1 MYIED
6 DHSSSKR
13 IILIILVVILLAI
26 IIFLLLRRCGNNEI
40 KISQINLTPTRL
52 NLKVGE
58 QQKIYANIFPTNA
71 SNSNVTWSIGDTN
84 IATVDD
90 NGLVTGVSD
99 GTTLVV
105 ATANDGSGIV
115 GSATVT
121 VGNELPELEQI
132 QLNRSTYIIGVGKSV
147 MVELTPV
154 PSTASLSDVQY
165 SILDTS
171 IATVDSTGRIRGVQ
185 VGNTTITIK
194 ANDGKVTTTANVR
207 VVASSSSNVSDDST
221 GAGDS
226 NESNDPDTII
236 PVSTIN
242 LTATETCYRLKVG
255 STYIIGVEVLPS
267 NATDKTLTWEVVSVD
282 DANDASKNKVA
293 EAYISVSDTGVVKG
307 LKEGNARIKITAKSG
322 FYAYFNINV
331 ISSGNEGYCSLNSG
345 GNSGVNT
352 GGTGDNTGSNTGN
365 NTGSNTG
372 GNTGTGGSTGDNTG
386 SNTGNNTG
394 SNTGGSTGTGE
405 STSDNTGSN
414 TGNNTGN
421 NTGGNT
427 GGSTG
432 TAGGKCTVS
441 SSIVNIKN
449 GSSTT
454 ITINCSSTSKGGKNS
469 NIKYDT
475 CSNVATVTPSGTK
488 NVTSTSFSETVT
500 ITGKAK
506 GTCTIILPEGYGVF
520 GNQKTTSQTIAVNVS
535 DDNTTG
541 GNAGGNTGTAGG
553 TCTVSLSTV
562 NIKNGGTTTV
572 TVKCSSTSSGS
583 KNSNISNTCSNIA
596 TVSSSGAKDVTNTSF
611 SEIITITGKS
621 KGTCKINLPEG
632 YGLFGGKKTTAQT
645 IIVNVSD
652 DSTTG
657 GNIDSTIKKPTVS
670 FLCGSKTYSSSCSTN
685 VTASITGGTKGT
697 DYDDIYVCLISGPKS
712 CNPTSTSIKPISASG
727 EYTYCAAY
735 VKNGKKGEA
744 TCANEIVKI
753 DKSTTTTVKKPTVSF
768 LCGSKAYSNSCSTN
782 VIASIT
788 GGTKGIDYDDIYVC
802 LISGPKSC
810 NPTSTSIKPIS
821 ASGEYTYCAA
831 YVKNGKKGEAT
842 CANEIVKID
851 KSTTTTVKKPTI
863 SFLCGSKTYS
873 NSCSTNVTASI
884 TGGVEGTDYDSKYVC
899 LQSGDGH
906 CDPTST
912 TMPKISSSGKY
923 TYCAAY
929 VKNGKKSE
937 VACDTKDIKIIAPV
951 EETATIT
958 IDTSS
963 KNIRVFAPIG
973 SIVTFSCLNANCG
986 NSYNMISGQFT
997 RQFTIEDTTILTT
1010 IIVTV
1015 THNGKQLDKEKATI
1029 DGKPINTPTIT
1040 AISNNKTYVSDTWTN
1055 STIDIVLSGAADD
1068 EEYYHY
1074 NLPLASGNKE
1084 TFSEQM
1090 NMPISYKICKKNNPT
1105 KCGHRA
1111 KIRLKIDKTAP
1122 TCQLSFDATNKT
1134 ITATLQDNLSG
1145 IGNIFTGDYKESSSN
1160 KYVKSNITKSGSYTF
1175 VFFDAASNPGRCSI
1189 EIGERTEYMREK
1201 CDEYTSYE
1209 LTGSRNNNT
1218 CWASGKA
1225 GSTYEYSTC
1234 TDWPI
1239 YHIKLPVNGKC
1250 SLYYEGGFSETKS
1263 FTIHFLESD
1272 TYTSFNSI
1280 LNECRNR
1287 LKKVCDDYKSKDSDI
1302 LVSTLVSSGE
1312 CNKYIITEEGN
1323 KLQRSYKATK
1333 CNKFVLESDWQ
1344 TAFLRCDDPIVC
1356 HVETRTILYSK

>member
-1 MYIED
+1 MYVED

-13 IILIILVVILLAI
+13 ILLIIIAVILLAI
-26 IIFLLLRRCGNNEI
+26 IIFLLLHRCGNNKI

-105 ATANDGSGIV
+105 ATANDDSGIV

-121 VGNELPELEQI
+121 IGNELPELEQI

-147 MVELTPV
+147 MIELTPV

-171 IATVDSTGRIRGVQ
+171 IATVDSTGRIKGVQ

-194 ANDGKVTTTANVR
+194 ANDGKATTIANVR

-282 DANDASKNKVA
+282 DANDASKNKAA
-293 EAYISVSDTGVVKG
+293 EAYASVSDTGVVKG

-331 ISSGNEGYCSLNSG
+331 ISSGNEGYCSQNSG
-345 GNSGVNT
+345 GTS
-352 GGTGDNTGSNTGN
+352 
-365 NTGSNTG
+365 G
-372 GNTGTGGSTGDNTG
+372 GNTGTGGGPGDNTG

-394 SNTGGSTGTGE
+394 SNTGGSTG
-405 STSDNTGSN
+405 
-414 TGNNTGN
+414 
-421 NTGGNT
+421 GNT
-427 GGSTG
+427 SGSTE

-475 CSNVATVTPSGTK
+475 CSNVATVTSSGTK

-572 TVKCSSTSSGS
+572 IVKCSSTSSGS

-753 DKSTTTTVKKPTVSF
+753 DKSTTTTVKKPT
-768 LCGSKAYSNSCSTN
+768 
-782 VIASIT
+782 
-788 GGTKGIDYDDIYVC
+788 
-802 LISGPKSC
+802 
-810 NPTSTSIKPIS
+810 
-821 ASGEYTYCAA
+821 
-831 YVKNGKKGEAT
+831 
-842 CANEIVKID
+842 
-851 KSTTTTVKKPTI
+851 I

-873 NSCSTNVTASI
+873 NSCSTSVTASI

-912 TMPKISSSGKY
+912 TMPEISSSGKY

-963 KNIRVFAPIG
+963 KNISVFAPIG
-973 SIVTFSCLNANCG
+973 SIVTFSCLNADCG
-986 NSYNMISGQFT
+986 NSYTMVSGQFT
-997 RQFTIEDTTILTT
+997 RRFTIEDSTILTT
-1010 IIVTV
+1010 IIVIV
-1015 THNGKQLDKEKATI
+1015 THNGKQLDKQKATI
-1029 DGKPINTPTIT
+1029 DGKPINKPTIK
-1040 AISNNKTYVSDTWTN
+1040 AISNNKPYVSGTWTN
-1055 STIDIVLSGAADD
+1055 GTVDIVLSGAASD
-1068 EEYYHY
+1068 EEYYRGSTK
-1074 NLPLASGNKE
+1074 NPTGNKD
-1084 TFSEQM
+1084 T
-1090 NMPISYKICKKNNPT
+1090 ISNDINTSIYYKICKKNNPT
-1105 KCGHRA
+1105 QCGSSTSIII
-1111 KIRLKIDKTAP
+1111 KLDKTQP
-1122 TCQLSFDATNKT
+1122 TCKLYFNASSKK
-1134 ITATLQDNLSG
+1134 ITAVLSDNLSG
-1145 IGNIFTGDYKESSSN
+1145 IGTILSKDFTKVTSTNYAKNG
-1160 KYVKSNITKSGSYTF
+1160 ITTIGTYSFRFY
-1175 VFFDAASNPGRCSI
+1175 DAANNFGSCPI
-1189 EIGERTEYMREK
+1189 EIGSRTEYMHQK
-1201 CDEYTSYE
+1201 C
-1209 LTGSRNNNT
+1209 
-1218 CWASGKA
+1218 A
-1225 GSTYEYSTC
+1225 EYSTYLK
-1234 TDWPI
+1234 TDQKNVDNSCVEKGTKGTTYQYTTCPTLTI
-1239 YHIKLPVNGKC
+1239 YHIKGDVTASCTIVYPKD
-1250 SLYYEGGFSETKS
+1250 GFSEKPKS
-1263 FTIHFLESD
+1263 IIYRGFSASK
-1272 TYTSFNSI
+1272 TYTGFDAI
-1280 LNECRNR
+1280 YTECRNQ
-1287 LKKVCDDYKSKDSDI
+1287 LKNVCEESKTYDDSYGLISGDDCVANIWTEKVTSSVTYTASKCGKYVDDGS
-1302 LVSTLVSSGE
+1302 
-1312 CNKYIITEEGN
+1312 
-1323 KLQRSYKATK
+1323 
-1333 CNKFVLESDWQ
+1333 WQ
-1344 TAFLRCDDPIVC
+1344 TTIPKCDNSTTCNVRSQK
-1356 HVETRTILYSK
+1356 VLYSK

>member
-1 MYIED
+1 MYVED

-13 IILIILVVILLAI
+13 ILLIIIAVILLAI
-26 IIFLLLRRCGNNEI
+26 IIFLLLHRCGNNKI

-105 ATANDGSGIV
+105 ATANDDSGIV

-132 QLNRSTYIIGVGKSV
+132 QLNRSTYTIGVGKSV

-171 IATVDSTGRIRGVQ
+171 IATVDSTGRIKGVQ

-194 ANDGKVTTTANVR
+194 ANDGKVTTIANVR

-331 ISSGNEGYCSLNSG
+331 ISSGNEGYCSQNSG
-345 GNSGVNT
+345 GTS
-352 GGTGDNTGSNTGN
+352 
-365 NTGSNTG
+365 G
-372 GNTGTGGSTGDNTG
+372 GNTGTGGGPGDNTG
-386 SNTGNNTG
+386 STGNNTG
-394 SNTGGSTGTGE
+394 SNTGGSTG
-405 STSDNTGSN
+405 GS
-414 TGNNTGN
+414 
-421 NTGGNT
+421 TGGNT
-427 GGSTG
+427 SGSTG

-735 VKNGKKGEA
+735 VKNGKKGEV

-753 DKSTTTTVKKPTVSF
+753 DKSTTTTVKKPTISF
-768 LCGSKAYSNSCSTN
+768 LCGSKTYSSSCSTN

-788 GGTKGIDYDDIYVC
+788 GGTKGTDYDDIYVC

-810 NPTSTSIKPIS
+810 NPTGTSIKPIS

-863 SFLCGSKTYS
+863 SFLCGSKAYS
-873 NSCSTNVTASI
+873 NSCSTSVTASI

-912 TMPKISSSGKY
+912 TMPEISSSGKY

-937 VACDTKDIKIIAPV
+937 VACDTKNIKIIAPV

-963 KNIRVFAPIG
+963 KNISVFAPIG
-973 SIVTFSCLNANCG
+973 SIVTFSCLNADCG
-986 NSYNMISGQFT
+986 NSYTMVSGQFT
-997 RQFTIEDTTILTT
+997 RRFTIEDSTILTT
-1010 IIVTV
+1010 IIVIV
-1015 THNGKQLDKEKATI
+1015 TYNGKQLDKQKATI
-1029 DGKPINTPTIT
+1029 DGKTINKPTIK
-1040 AISNNKTYVSDTWTN
+1040 AISNNKPYVSGTWTN
-1055 STIDIVLSGAADD
+1055 GTVDIVLSGAASD
-1068 EEYYHY
+1068 EEYYRGSTK
-1074 NLPLASGNKE
+1074 NPTGNKD
-1084 TFSEQM
+1084 T
-1090 NMPISYKICKKNNPT
+1090 ISNDINTSIYYKICKKNNPT
-1105 KCGHRA
+1105 KCGSSA
-1111 KIRLKIDKTAP
+1111 SIIIKLDKTQP
-1122 TCQLSFDATNKT
+1122 TCKLYFNASSQK
-1134 ITATLQDNLSG
+1134 ITAILSDNLSG
-1145 IGNIFTGDYKESSSN
+1145 IGTISSKDFTKVTSTNYAKNG
-1160 KYVKSNITKSGSYTF
+1160 ITTTGTYSFRFY
-1175 VFFDAASNPGRCSI
+1175 DAANNFGSCPI
-1189 EIGERTEYMREK
+1189 EIGSRTEYMHQK
-1201 CDEYTSYE
+1201 C
-1209 LTGSRNNNT
+1209 
-1218 CWASGKA
+1218 A
-1225 GSTYEYSTC
+1225 EYSTYLK
-1234 TDWPI
+1234 TDQKNVDNSCVEKGTKGTTYQYTTCPTLTI
-1239 YHIKLPVNGKC
+1239 YHIKADVTASCTIVYPKD
-1250 SLYYEGGFSETKS
+1250 GFSEKPKG
-1263 FTIHFLESD
+1263 IVYKGFLESK
-1272 TYTSFNSI
+1272 TYTGYDAI
-1280 LNECRNR
+1280 YTECRNQ
-1287 LKKVCDDYKSKDSDI
+1287 LENVCEASKTYDDSYGVI
-1302 LVSTLVSSGE
+1302 SGDT
-1312 CNKYIITEEGN
+1312 CGANIGTT
-1323 KLQRSYKATK
+1323 KATSSVTFTASK
-1333 CNKFVLESDWQ
+1333 CGKYVDDGSWQ
-1344 TAFLRCDDPIVC
+1344 TTIPKCDNSTTCNVRSQK
-1356 HVETRTILYSK
+1356 VLYSK

>member
-13 IILIILVVILLAI
+13 IILIIIAVILLAI
-26 IIFLLLRRCGNNEI
+26 IIFLLLHRCGNNKI

-105 ATANDGSGIV
+105 ATANDDSGIV

-132 QLNRSTYIIGVGKSV
+132 QLNRSTYTVGVGKSV

-165 SILDTS
+165 SVLDTS
-171 IATVDSTGRIRGVQ
+171 IATVDSAGRIRGVQ

-207 VVASSSSNVSDDST
+207 VVASSSNVSDDST
-221 GAGDS
+221 GMGDS
-226 NESNDPDTII
+226 DESNDPDTII
-236 PVSTIN
+236 PVSAIN

-267 NATDKTLTWEVVSVD
+267 NATDKTLKWEVVSVD
-282 DANDASKNKVA
+282 DANDTSKNKVA
-293 EAYISVSDTGVVKG
+293 EAYISVSDTGVVKA

-345 GNSGVNT
+345 GNTGNNTGSNT
-352 GGTGDNTGSNTGN
+352 GGNTGAGESTGDNTGSNTGN

-372 GNTGTGGSTGDNTG
+372 GNTGADGGTGDNTG

-394 SNTGGSTGTGE
+394 SNTGGITGTGG

-432 TAGGKCTVS
+432 TAGGTCTVS
-441 SSIVNIKN
+441 SSTVNIKN

-454 ITINCSSTSKGGKNS
+454 ITIKCSSTSNGGKNS

-500 ITGKAK
+500 ITGKSK
-506 GTCTIILPEGYGVF
+506 GTCTVILPEGYGVF
-520 GNQKTTSQTIAVNVS
+520 GNQKTTSQIITVNVS

-541 GNAGGNTGTAGG
+541 GNTGGSTGTAGG
-553 TCTVSLSTV
+553 TCTVSSSTV
-562 NIKNGGTTTV
+562 NIKNGSSTTITI
-572 TVKCSSTSSGS
+572 KCSSTSSGS

-621 KGTCKINLPEG
+621 KGTCKVTLPEG

-645 IIVNVSD
+645 ITVNVSD

-657 GNIDSTIKKPTVS
+657 GNSDSTIKKPTVS
-670 FLCGSKTYSSSCSTN
+670 FLCGSKTYSSSCSIN

-697 DYDDIYVCLISGPKS
+697 DYDDIYVCLISGPKI
-712 CNPTSTSIKPISASG
+712 CEPTSNSIQQISASG

-753 DKSTTTTVKKPTVSF
+753 DKSSTTTVKKPTVSF
-768 LCGSKAYSNSCSTN
+768 LCGSKAYSDSCST
-782 VIASIT
+782 S
-788 GGTKGIDYDDIYVC
+788 
-802 LISGPKSC
+802 
-810 NPTSTSIKPIS
+810 
-821 ASGEYTYCAA
+821 
-831 YVKNGKKGEAT
+831 
-842 CANEIVKID
+842 
-851 KSTTTTVKKPTI
+851 
-863 SFLCGSKTYS
+863 
-873 NSCSTNVTASI
+873 VTASI

-923 TYCAAY
+923 TYCAVY
-929 VKNGKKSE
+929 VKNGKKGE
-937 VACDTKDIKIIAPV
+937 VGCDTKDIKIIAPV

-963 KNIRVFAPIG
+963 KNIRVFAPVG
-973 SIVTFSCLNANCG
+973 STVTFSCLNANCG
-986 NSYNMISGQFT
+986 NSYTMISEQFT

-1015 THNGKQLDKEKATI
+1015 THNGKQLDKQKATI
-1029 DGKPINTPTIT
+1029 DGKPINKPTIT
-1040 AISNNKTYVSDTWTN
+1040 AISNNKTYVSGTWTN
-1055 STIDIVLSGAADD
+1055 STIDIVLSGAASD
-1068 EEYYHY
+1068 EEYYRG
-1074 NLPLASGNKE
+1074 NSKLASINKD
-1084 TFSEQM
+1084 T
-1090 NMPISYKICKKNNPT
+1090 ISNDINTSVYYKICKKNDST
-1105 KCGHRA
+1105 KCGA
-1111 KIRLKIDKTAP
+1111 SAPIIIRLDKTQP
-1122 TCQLSFDATNKT
+1122 TCKLSFDASNKK
-1134 ITATLQDNLSG
+1134 ITAILSDNLSG
-1145 IGNIFTGDYKESSSN
+1145 IGTISSKDFTKVTINNYAKNG
-1160 KYVKSNITKSGSYTF
+1160 ITTSGTYSFKFYDAANNSGS
-1175 VFFDAASNPGRCSI
+1175 CSI
-1189 EIGERTEYMREK
+1189 EIGSRTEYKLQKCSKYSSYSLDYSKTNNVCQASGSAGSDYKYTTCSPQTIYYSELPMNENCNLHYFDDLGADVVTKPVQVYINETFTSLSSFLTACRNKLKEACNAVEDIDPEHFVSRSIGTSSCNNKYQTMILKSIKTYVATK
-1201 CDEYTSYE
+1201 CDEYVDN
-1209 LTGSRNNNT
+1209 GS
-1218 CWASGKA
+1218 
-1225 GSTYEYSTC
+1225 
-1234 TDWPI
+1234 
-1239 YHIKLPVNGKC
+1239 
-1250 SLYYEGGFSETKS
+1250 
-1263 FTIHFLESD
+1263 
-1272 TYTSFNSI
+1272 
-1280 LNECRNR
+1280 
-1287 LKKVCDDYKSKDSDI
+1287 
-1302 LVSTLVSSGE
+1302 
-1312 CNKYIITEEGN
+1312 
-1323 KLQRSYKATK
+1323 
-1333 CNKFVLESDWQ
+1333 WQ
-1344 TAFLRCDDPIVC
+1344 TTIPKCDNSVTC
-1356 HVETRTILYSK
+1356 NVTTQKVLYSK

>member
-13 IILIILVVILLAI
+13 IILIILAVILLAI

-105 ATANDGSGIV
+105 ATANDDSGIV

-147 MVELTPV
+147 MIELTPV

-207 VVASSSSNVSDDST
+207 VVSSSSSNVSDDPIGT
-221 GAGDS
+221 GDS
-226 NESNDPDTII
+226 NESNDPDTIV

-242 LTATETCYRLKVG
+242 LEATETCYRLKVG
-255 STYIIGVEVLPS
+255 STYVIGVEVLPS
-267 NATDKTLTWEVVSVD
+267 NATDKTLKWEVVSVD
-282 DANDASKNKVA
+282 DVNDVSKNKVA
-293 EAYISVSDTGVVKG
+293 EAYVSVSDTGIVKG

-345 GNSGVNT
+345 GNGSGNT
-352 GGTGDNTGSNTGN
+352 GIGGGSGDNTGSNTGN

-372 GNTGTGGSTGDNTG
+372 GNTGTGGSTGNNTG

-394 SNTGGSTGTGE
+394 SNTGGSTGTGG

-553 TCTVSLSTV
+553 TCTVSLSAV
-562 NIKNGGTTTV
+562 NIKNGGTTIV

-657 GNIDSTIKKPTVS
+657 GNIDSIIKKPTVS

-753 DKSTTTTVKKPTVSF
+753 DKSTTTTVKKPTISF
-768 LCGSKAYSNSCSTN
+768 LCGSKAYSNSCST
-782 VIASIT
+782 S
-788 GGTKGIDYDDIYVC
+788 
-802 LISGPKSC
+802 
-810 NPTSTSIKPIS
+810 
-821 ASGEYTYCAA
+821 
-831 YVKNGKKGEAT
+831 
-842 CANEIVKID
+842 
-851 KSTTTTVKKPTI
+851 
-863 SFLCGSKTYS
+863 
-873 NSCSTNVTASI
+873 VTASI

-912 TMPKISSSGKY
+912 TMPRISSSGKY

-937 VACDTKDIKIIAPV
+937 VACDTKNIKIIAPV

-963 KNIRVFAPIG
+963 KNISVFAPIG
-973 SIVTFSCLNANCG
+973 SIVTFSCLNADCG
-986 NSYNMISGQFT
+986 NSYTMVSGQFT
-997 RQFTIEDTTILTT
+997 RRFTIEDSTILTT

-1015 THNGKQLDKEKATI
+1015 THNGKQLDKQKATI
-1029 DGKPINTPTIT
+1029 DGKPINKPTIK
-1040 AISNNKTYVSDTWTN
+1040 AISNNKPYVSGTWTN
-1055 STIDIVLSGAADD
+1055 GTVDIVLSGAASD
-1068 EEYYHY
+1068 EEYYRGSTK
-1074 NLPLASGNKE
+1074 NPTGNKD
-1084 TFSEQM
+1084 T
-1090 NMPISYKICKKNNPT
+1090 ISNDINTSIYYKICKKNNPT
-1105 KCGHRA
+1105 KCGSSA
-1111 KIRLKIDKTAP
+1111 SIIIKLDKTQP
-1122 TCQLSFDATNKT
+1122 TCKLYFNASSQK
-1134 ITATLQDNLSG
+1134 ITAILSDNLSG
-1145 IGNIFTGDYKESSSN
+1145 IGTILSKDFTKVTSTSYAKNG
-1160 KYVKSNITKSGSYTF
+1160 ITTTGTYSFRFY
-1175 VFFDAASNPGRCSI
+1175 DAANNFGSCPI
-1189 EIGERTEYMREK
+1189 EIGSRTEYKLQKCSKYSSYSLDYSKTNNVCQASGSAGSDYKYTTCSPQTIYYSKLPMNENCNLHYFDALGADVVTKPVQVYINETFTSLSSFLTACRNKLKEACNAVEDIDPEHFVSRSIGTGSCNNNYQTMILKSIKTYVATK
-1201 CDEYTSYE
+1201 CDEYVDN
-1209 LTGSRNNNT
+1209 GS
-1218 CWASGKA
+1218 
-1225 GSTYEYSTC
+1225 
-1234 TDWPI
+1234 
-1239 YHIKLPVNGKC
+1239 
-1250 SLYYEGGFSETKS
+1250 
-1263 FTIHFLESD
+1263 
-1272 TYTSFNSI
+1272 
-1280 LNECRNR
+1280 
-1287 LKKVCDDYKSKDSDI
+1287 
-1302 LVSTLVSSGE
+1302 
-1312 CNKYIITEEGN
+1312 
-1323 KLQRSYKATK
+1323 
-1333 CNKFVLESDWQ
+1333 WQ
-1344 TAFLRCDDPIVC
+1344 TTIPKCDNSVTC
-1356 HVETRTILYSK
+1356 NVTTQKFLYSK

>member
-1 MYIED
+1 MNVED
-6 DHSSSKR
+6 NNNSSKR
-13 IILIILVVILLAI
+13 IILIILAVILLAI

-132 QLNRSTYIIGVGKSV
+132 QLNRSIYIIGVGKSV
-147 MVELTPV
+147 MIELTPV

-165 SILDTS
+165 SISDTS

-207 VVASSSSNVSDDST
+207 VVSSSSSNVSDDPT
-221 GAGDS
+221 GNGDS

-242 LTATETCYRLKVG
+242 LEATETCYRLKVG
-255 STYIIGVEVLPS
+255 STYVIGVEVLPS
-267 NATDKTLTWEVVSVD
+267 DATDKTLKWEVVSVD
-282 DANDASKNKVA
+282 DANDVSKNKVA
-293 EAYISVSDTGVVKG
+293 ETYVSVSDTGVVKG

-345 GNSGVNT
+345 GNSGGNT
-352 GGTGDNTGSNTGN
+352 GTGGGTGDNTGSNTGN

-372 GNTGTGGSTGDNTG
+372 GNTGTGGST
-386 SNTGNNTG
+386 
-394 SNTGGSTGTGE
+394 
-405 STSDNTGSN
+405 SDNTGSN

-427 GGSTG
+427 DNNTGSNTGGNTGGSTG
-432 TAGGKCTVS
+432 TAGGTCTVS
-441 SSIVNIKN
+441 SSTVNIKN

-454 ITINCSSTSKGGKNS
+454 ITINCSSTSNGGKNS

-500 ITGKAK
+500 ITGKSK
-506 GTCTIILPEGYGVF
+506 GTCTVILPEGYGVF
-520 GNQKTTSQTIAVNVS
+520 GNQKTTSQIITVNVS

-541 GNAGGNTGTAGG
+541 GNTGGSTGTIGG
-553 TCTVSLSTV
+553 TCTVSSSTV
-562 NIKNGGTTTV
+562 NIKNGVTTTV
-572 TVKCSSTSSGS
+572 TVNCSSTSSGS

-596 TVSSSGAKDVTNTSF
+596 TVSSSGAKSVTNTSF

-621 KGTCKINLPEG
+621 KGTCKITLPEG

-645 IIVNVSD
+645 ITVSVSD

-657 GNIDSTIKKPTVS
+657 GNSDSTIKKPTVS
-670 FLCGSKTYSSSCSTN
+670 FLCGSKTYSSSCSIN

-697 DYDDIYVCLISGPKS
+697 DYDDIYVCLISGPKI
-712 CNPTSTSIKPISASG
+712 CEPTSNSIQPISASG

-753 DKSTTTTVKKPTVSF
+753 DKSSTTTVKKPTVSF
-768 LCGSKAYSNSCSTN
+768 LCGSKAYSSSCST
-782 VIASIT
+782 S
-788 GGTKGIDYDDIYVC
+788 
-802 LISGPKSC
+802 
-810 NPTSTSIKPIS
+810 
-821 ASGEYTYCAA
+821 
-831 YVKNGKKGEAT
+831 
-842 CANEIVKID
+842 
-851 KSTTTTVKKPTI
+851 
-863 SFLCGSKTYS
+863 
-873 NSCSTNVTASI
+873 VTASI

-951 EETATIT
+951 EEAATIT

-963 KNIRVFAPIG
+963 KNIRVFAPAG

-986 NSYNMISGQFT
+986 NSYTMISEQFT

-1010 IIVTV
+1010 ITVTV
-1015 THNGKQLDKEKATI
+1015 THNGKQLDKQKATI
-1029 DGKPINTPTIT
+1029 DGKPINKPTIT
-1040 AISNNKTYVSDTWTN
+1040 ATSNNKTYVSGTWTN
-1055 STIDIVLSGAADD
+1055 STIDIVLSGAASD
-1068 EEYYHY
+1068 EEYYRG
-1074 NLPLASGNKE
+1074 NSKLASIDKD
-1084 TFSEQM
+1084 T
-1090 NMPISYKICKKNNPT
+1090 ISSDINTSVYYKICKKNNSS
-1105 KCGHRA
+1105 KCGTSA
-1111 KIRLKIDKTAP
+1111 SIFIKLDKTQP
-1122 TCQLSFDATNKT
+1122 TCKLSFDASNNK
-1134 ITATLQDNLSG
+1134 ITAILSDNLSG
-1145 IGNIFTGDYKESSSN
+1145 IGTILSKDFTKVTVNNYAKNG
-1160 KYVKSNITKSGSYTF
+1160 ITTSGTYSFKFYDAANNSGS
-1175 VFFDAASNPGRCSI
+1175 CSI
-1189 EIGERTEYMREK
+1189 EIGSRTEYKLQKCSKYSSYSLNYSEVNNVCQASGSAGSDYKYTTCSPQTIYYSNLPMDGNCNLHYFDKLGADVVTSPVRVYINETFTSLSSFLTACRNKLKEACDAVEDIDPEHFVSRSIGTGSCNNNYQTMILKSIKTYVATK
-1201 CDEYTSYE
+1201 CDEYVDN
-1209 LTGSRNNNT
+1209 GS
-1218 CWASGKA
+1218 
-1225 GSTYEYSTC
+1225 
-1234 TDWPI
+1234 
-1239 YHIKLPVNGKC
+1239 
-1250 SLYYEGGFSETKS
+1250 
-1263 FTIHFLESD
+1263 
-1272 TYTSFNSI
+1272 
-1280 LNECRNR
+1280 
-1287 LKKVCDDYKSKDSDI
+1287 
-1302 LVSTLVSSGE
+1302 
-1312 CNKYIITEEGN
+1312 
-1323 KLQRSYKATK
+1323 
-1333 CNKFVLESDWQ
+1333 WQ
-1344 TAFLRCDDPIVC
+1344 TTIPKCDNSVTC
-1356 HVETRTILYSK
+1356 NVRTQKVLYSK

>member
-58 QQKIYANIFPTNA
+58 QQKIYTNIFPTNA

-99 GTTLVV
+99 GITLVV
-105 ATANDGSGIV
+105 ATANDDSGIV

-132 QLNRSTYIIGVGKSV
+132 QLNRSTYTIGVGKSV

-171 IATVDSTGRIRGVQ
+171 IATVDSTGRIKGVQ

-207 VVASSSSNVSDDST
+207 VVSSSSSNVSDDPT
-221 GAGDS
+221 GTGDS
-226 NESNDPDTII
+226 NESNDPDTIV

-242 LTATETCYRLKVG
+242 LEATETCYRLKVG
-255 STYIIGVEVLPS
+255 STYVIGVEVLPS
-267 NATDKTLTWEVVSVD
+267 NATDKTLKWEVVSVD
-282 DANDASKNKVA
+282 DVNDVSKNKVA
-293 EAYISVSDTGVVKG
+293 EAYVSVSDTGIVKG

-345 GNSGVNT
+345 GNSGGNT
-352 GGTGDNTGSNTGN
+352 GTGGGPGDNTGSNTGN

-372 GNTGTGGSTGDNTG
+372 GNTGTGESTGNNTG

-394 SNTGGSTGTGE
+394 SNTGGNTGTGG

-712 CNPTSTSIKPISASG
+712 CNPTG
-727 EYTYCAAY
+727 
-735 VKNGKKGEA
+735 
-744 TCANEIVKI
+744 
-753 DKSTTTTVKKPTVSF
+753 
-768 LCGSKAYSNSCSTN
+768 
-782 VIASIT
+782 
-788 GGTKGIDYDDIYVC
+788 
-802 LISGPKSC
+802 
-810 NPTSTSIKPIS
+810 TSIKPIS

-873 NSCSTNVTASI
+873 SSCSTNVTASI

-912 TMPKISSSGKY
+912 TMPRISSSGKY

-963 KNIRVFAPIG
+963 KNISVFAPIG
-973 SIVTFSCLNANCG
+973 SIVTFSCLNADCG
-986 NSYNMISGQFT
+986 NSYTMVSGQFT
-997 RQFTIEDTTILTT
+997 RRFTIEDSTILTT

-1015 THNGKQLDKEKATI
+1015 THNGKQLDKQKATI
-1029 DGKPINTPTIT
+1029 DGKPINKPTIK
-1040 AISNNKTYVSDTWTN
+1040 AISNNKPYVSGTWTN
-1055 STIDIVLSGAADD
+1055 GTVDIVLSGAASD
-1068 EEYYHY
+1068 EEYYRGSTK
-1074 NLPLASGNKE
+1074 NPTGNKD
-1084 TFSEQM
+1084 T
-1090 NMPISYKICKKNNPT
+1090 ISNDINTSIYYKICKKNNPT
-1105 KCGHRA
+1105 KCGSSA
-1111 KIRLKIDKTAP
+1111 SIIIKLDKTQP
-1122 TCQLSFDATNKT
+1122 TCKLYFNASSQK
-1134 ITATLQDNLSG
+1134 ITAILSDNLSG
-1145 IGNIFTGDYKESSSN
+1145 IGTILSKDFTKVTSTSYAKNG
-1160 KYVKSNITKSGSYTF
+1160 ITTTGTYSFRFY
-1175 VFFDAASNPGRCSI
+1175 DAANNFGSCPI
-1189 EIGERTEYMREK
+1189 EIGSRTEYKLQKCSKYSSYSLDYSKTNNVCQASGSAGSDYKYTTCSPQTIYYSKLPMNENCNLHYFDALGADVVTKPVQVYINETFTSLSSFLTACRNKLKEACNAVEDIDPEHFVSRSIGTGSCNNNYQTMILKSIKTYVATK
-1201 CDEYTSYE
+1201 CDEYVDN
-1209 LTGSRNNNT
+1209 GS
-1218 CWASGKA
+1218 
-1225 GSTYEYSTC
+1225 
-1234 TDWPI
+1234 
-1239 YHIKLPVNGKC
+1239 
-1250 SLYYEGGFSETKS
+1250 
-1263 FTIHFLESD
+1263 
-1272 TYTSFNSI
+1272 
-1280 LNECRNR
+1280 
-1287 LKKVCDDYKSKDSDI
+1287 
-1302 LVSTLVSSGE
+1302 
-1312 CNKYIITEEGN
+1312 
-1323 KLQRSYKATK
+1323 
-1333 CNKFVLESDWQ
+1333 WQ
-1344 TAFLRCDDPIVC
+1344 TTIPKCDNSVTC
-1356 HVETRTILYSK
+1356 NVTTQKVLYSK

>member
-1 MYIED
+1 MYVED

-13 IILIILVVILLAI
+13 ILLIIIAVILLAI
-26 IIFLLLRRCGNNEI
+26 IIFLLLHRCGNNKI

-105 ATANDGSGIV
+105 ATANDDSGIV

-132 QLNRSTYIIGVGKSV
+132 QLNRSTYTICVGKSV

-171 IATVDSTGRIRGVQ
+171 IATVDSTGRIKGIQ

-194 ANDGKVTTTANVR
+194 ANDGKVTTIANVR

-331 ISSGNEGYCSLNSG
+331 ISSGNEGYCSQNSG
-345 GNSGVNT
+345 GTS
-352 GGTGDNTGSNTGN
+352 
-365 NTGSNTG
+365 G
-372 GNTGTGGSTGDNTG
+372 GNTGTGGGPGDNTG

-394 SNTGGSTGTGE
+394 SNTGGSTG
-405 STSDNTGSN
+405 
-414 TGNNTGN
+414 
-421 NTGGNT
+421 GNT
-427 GGSTG
+427 SGSTE

-441 SSIVNIKN
+441 SSTVNIKN

-500 ITGKAK
+500 ITGKSK

-520 GNQKTTSQTIAVNVS
+520 ENQKTTSQIITVNVS

-541 GNAGGNTGTAGG
+541 GNTGGNTGTAGG

-596 TVSSSGAKDVTNTSF
+596 TVSSSGAKGVTNTSF

-657 GNIDSTIKKPTVS
+657 GNIDSTIKKPTIS

-697 DYDDIYVCLISGPKS
+697 DYDDIYVCLISGPKI
-712 CNPTSTSIKPISASG
+712 CDPTSNSIQPISASG

-735 VKNGKKGEA
+735 VKNGKKGDA

-753 DKSTTTTVKKPTVSF
+753 DKSSTTTVKKPTVSF
-768 LCGSKAYSNSCSTN
+768 LCGSKAYSNSCST
-782 VIASIT
+782 S
-788 GGTKGIDYDDIYVC
+788 
-802 LISGPKSC
+802 
-810 NPTSTSIKPIS
+810 
-821 ASGEYTYCAA
+821 
-831 YVKNGKKGEAT
+831 
-842 CANEIVKID
+842 
-851 KSTTTTVKKPTI
+851 
-863 SFLCGSKTYS
+863 
-873 NSCSTNVTASI
+873 VTASI

-986 NSYNMISGQFT
+986 NSYTMVSGQFT
-997 RQFTIEDTTILTT
+997 RRFTIEDSTILTT
-1010 IIVTV
+1010 IIVSV
-1015 THNGKQLDKEKATI
+1015 THNGKQLDKQKATI

-1105 KCGHRA
+1105 KCGHTA
-1111 KIRLKIDKTAP
+1111 KIRLKIDKIDP

-1160 KYVKSNITKSGSYTF
+1160 KYVKSNITKSGLYTF
-1175 VFFDAASNPGRCSI
+1175 VFFDAASNPGSCSI

-1250 SLYYEGGFSETKS
+1250 SLYYEDGFSETKS

-1302 LVSTLVSSGE
+1302 SIATLVSSGE
-1312 CNKYIITEEGN
+1312 CNKYIITDEGN

-1344 TAFLRCDDPIVC
+1344 TAFLRCDNPIVC

>member
-58 QQKIYANIFPTNA
+58 QQKIYTNIFPTNA

-99 GTTLVV
+99 GITLVV
-105 ATANDGSGIV
+105 ATANDDSGIV

-132 QLNRSTYIIGVGKSV
+132 QLNRSTYTIGVGKSV

-171 IATVDSTGRIRGVQ
+171 IATVDSTGRIKGVQ

-207 VVASSSSNVSDDST
+207 VVSSSSSNVSDDPT
-221 GAGDS
+221 GTGDS
-226 NESNDPDTII
+226 NESNDPDTIV

-242 LTATETCYRLKVG
+242 LEATETCYRLKVG
-255 STYIIGVEVLPS
+255 STYVIGVEVLPS
-267 NATDKTLTWEVVSVD
+267 NATDKTLKWEVVSVD
-282 DANDASKNKVA
+282 DVNDVSKNKVA
-293 EAYISVSDTGVVKG
+293 EAYVSVSDTGIVKG

-345 GNSGVNT
+345 GNSGGNT
-352 GGTGDNTGSNTGN
+352 GTGGGPGDNTGSNTGN

-372 GNTGTGGSTGDNTG
+372 GNTGTGGSTGNNTG

-394 SNTGGSTGTGE
+394 SNTGGNTGTGG

-657 GNIDSTIKKPTVS
+657 
-670 FLCGSKTYSSSCSTN
+670 
-685 VTASITGGTKGT
+685 
-697 DYDDIYVCLISGPKS
+697 
-712 CNPTSTSIKPISASG
+712 
-727 EYTYCAAY
+727 
-735 VKNGKKGEA
+735 
-744 TCANEIVKI
+744 
-753 DKSTTTTVKKPTVSF
+753 
-768 LCGSKAYSNSCSTN
+768 
-782 VIASIT
+782 
-788 GGTKGIDYDDIYVC
+788 
-802 LISGPKSC
+802 
-810 NPTSTSIKPIS
+810 
-821 ASGEYTYCAA
+821 
-831 YVKNGKKGEAT
+831 
-842 CANEIVKID
+842 
-851 KSTTTTVKKPTI
+851 
-863 SFLCGSKTYS
+863 
-873 NSCSTNVTASI
+873 
-884 TGGVEGTDYDSKYVC
+884 
-899 LQSGDGH
+899 
-906 CDPTST
+906 
-912 TMPKISSSGKY
+912 
-923 TYCAAY
+923 
-929 VKNGKKSE
+929 
-937 VACDTKDIKIIAPV
+937 
-951 EETATIT
+951 
-958 IDTSS
+958 
-963 KNIRVFAPIG
+963 
-973 SIVTFSCLNANCG
+973 
-986 NSYNMISGQFT
+986 
-997 RQFTIEDTTILTT
+997 
-1010 IIVTV
+1010 
-1015 THNGKQLDKEKATI
+1015 
-1029 DGKPINTPTIT
+1029 
-1040 AISNNKTYVSDTWTN
+1040 
-1055 STIDIVLSGAADD
+1055 
-1068 EEYYHY
+1068 
-1074 NLPLASGNKE
+1074 
-1084 TFSEQM
+1084 
-1090 NMPISYKICKKNNPT
+1090 
-1105 KCGHRA
+1105 
-1111 KIRLKIDKTAP
+1111 
-1122 TCQLSFDATNKT
+1122 
-1134 ITATLQDNLSG
+1134 
-1145 IGNIFTGDYKESSSN
+1145 
-1160 KYVKSNITKSGSYTF
+1160 
-1175 VFFDAASNPGRCSI
+1175 
-1189 EIGERTEYMREK
+1189 
-1201 CDEYTSYE
+1201 
-1209 LTGSRNNNT
+1209 
-1218 CWASGKA
+1218 
-1225 GSTYEYSTC
+1225 
-1234 TDWPI
+1234 
-1239 YHIKLPVNGKC
+1239 
-1250 SLYYEGGFSETKS
+1250 
-1263 FTIHFLESD
+1263 
-1272 TYTSFNSI
+1272 
-1280 LNECRNR
+1280 
-1287 LKKVCDDYKSKDSDI
+1287 
-1302 LVSTLVSSGE
+1302 
-1312 CNKYIITEEGN
+1312 
-1323 KLQRSYKATK
+1323 
-1333 CNKFVLESDWQ
+1333 
-1344 TAFLRCDDPIVC
+1344 
-1356 HVETRTILYSK
+1356 

>member
-670 FLCGSKTYSSSCSTN
+670 FLCGSK
-685 VTASITGGTKGT
+685 
-697 DYDDIYVCLISGPKS
+697 
-712 CNPTSTSIKPISASG
+712 
-727 EYTYCAAY
+727 
-735 VKNGKKGEA
+735 
-744 TCANEIVKI
+744 
-753 DKSTTTTVKKPTVSF
+753 
-768 LCGSKAYSNSCSTN
+768 AYSNSCSTN